1 MKKIAL
7 FLSVSFIL
15 LLNSGCLKDDSCNA
29 KTVES
34 EQAAIVNYALANGM
48 TTTAHS
54 SGLHYQVINAG
65 SGPAPTI
72 NSTVSVRY
80 TGKLLS
86 GTIFDSQTGTPIT
99 FLLTQVIQGWQIGMP
114 LIQEGGTIKLILPS
128 SLAYGCTGYG
138 SIPPDAILYF
148 EIELVDVQ

>member
-72 NSTVSVRY
+72 
-80 TGKLLS
+80 TGMANR
-86 GTIFDSQTGTPIT
+86 DAVDTGRRNDKINP
-99 FLLTQVIQGWQIGMP
+99 P
-114 LIQEGGTIKLILPS
+114 LIAGIWLYGLWVYSFRCHLI
-128 SLAYGCTGYG
+128 
-138 SIPPDAILYF
+138 F
-148 EIELVDVQ
+148 